1 MSSKNWS
8 SNNKV
13 PPASSIRQS
22 REENSGLID
31 LKALLKQA
39 EQQEEE
45 ANQALHV
52 SQHIGVY
59 PFGSPSPSPSA
70 APATSAASATSAT
83 PATFTPLA
91 ASAPVVEQASFAG
104 SSLRGSRSGR
114 ARLWG
119 GLLAGVII
127 GGSAV
132 AAAAISARGFSK
144 EPLQTAEAALSSY
157 VVERGWGP
165 VRAQAAAVEEAATQA
180 KGKGTVSV
188 VVAQQPLAASAAP
201 DRAAKVG
208 QHVPQAPVMTKAPD
222 TSVPSAQAPVAA
234 EPKPAAADPC
244 KGDLMCAMQR
254 AAK

>member
-8 SNNKV
+8 PDNKI
-13 PPASSIRQS
+13 PPASPVRKS

-31 LKALLKQA
+31 LKALMEQA
-39 EQQEEE
+39 EQQEKE

-59 PFGSPSPSPSA
+59 PFGAPPSTRSP
-70 APATSAASATSAT
+70 SAT

-91 ASAPVVEQASFAG
+91 TSAPIVEQASFSS
-104 SSLRGSRSGR
+104 SSLRGGRGGRSGR
-114 ARLWG
+114 ARLWAG
-119 GLLAGVII
+119 VLAGTII

-132 AAAAISARGFSK
+132 AAAAISARGLSEK
-144 EPLQTAEAALSSY
+144 PLQVAEAALTSY

-165 VRAQAAAVEEAATQA
+165 VRAQAVAAEEAALQA
-180 KGKGTVSV
+180 KGKGT
-188 VVAQQPLAASAAP
+188 ANAAGGREPLAAGAAS

-208 QHVPQAPVMTKAPD
+208 QHVPKAPVMNRTPG
-222 TSVPSAQAPVAA
+222 TSSPATQAPTAA
-234 EPKPAAADPC
+234 APKPAAADPC

-254 AAK
+254 AAKGKSSPK